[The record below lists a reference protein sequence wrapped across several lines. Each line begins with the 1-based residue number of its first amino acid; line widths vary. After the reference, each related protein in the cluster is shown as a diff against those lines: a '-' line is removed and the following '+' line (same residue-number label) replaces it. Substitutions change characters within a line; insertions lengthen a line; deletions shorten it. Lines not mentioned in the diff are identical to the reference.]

1 MSQSGARR
9 DEQPEELH
17 LQIGEETVSIDVE
30 PAIAQMF
37 QHIQQ
42 ATGGNRSV
50 EEALAEFIRQ
60 YKPKLEEQFQTVIFN
75 EYQQVRLQQKVGQNG
90 QVELEGTDATVEP
103 PVDDDDVSPEDTTS
117 PNRL

>member
-1 MSQSGARR
+1 MSESGTRR
-9 DEQPEELH
+9 DEQPEQVQIQVGDEL
-17 LQIGEETVSIDVE
+17 VSLDVE

-42 ATGGNRSV
+42 TTGSNRTV
-50 EEALAEFIRQ
+50 EEAFAEFLRQ
-60 YKPKLEEQFQTVIFN
+60 YSPKLEEQFQSVVFN

-90 QVELEGTDATVEP
+90 QVELEET
-103 PVDDDDVSPEDTTS
+103 VDDEEMSPEDTTS